1 MGDFGWVYNTLAVH
15 GPLYACF
22 SSVDGVGH
30 MVVITGI
37 DFEEGLVYSNNPLLS
52 EPSVQSFND
61 FYTMFIEKEGQ
72 VNLLYFYTYSYSTN
86 NNFGR

>member
-1 MGDFGWVYNTLAVH
+1 
-15 GPLYACF
+15 
-22 SSVDGVGH
+22 